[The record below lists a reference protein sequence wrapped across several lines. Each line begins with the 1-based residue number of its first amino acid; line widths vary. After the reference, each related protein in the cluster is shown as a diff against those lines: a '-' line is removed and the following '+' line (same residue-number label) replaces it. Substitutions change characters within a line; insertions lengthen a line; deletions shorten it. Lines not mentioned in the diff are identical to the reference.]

1 MVIFHGYVSLPE
13 GILTFGCCSGFCRA
27 SSCLVYRSSHIRAN
41 VDHTKMMSISAGAI
55 VDSEPRHSIHKGP
68 TPYRYI
74 YICIYIYTSIY
85 ISDYGFIPHRT
96 RYSSEFPIRIRF
108 PFWCPFFC
116 SWPRLPLELSARS
129 CHRCDVP
136 GPADFWD
143 FIKDFMVILWYP
155 LAI

>member
-1 MVIFHGYVSLPE
+1 MVM
-13 GILTFGCCSGFCRA
+13 
-27 SSCLVYRSSHIRAN
+27 LVYQRVYLLLVVAVVFAGPHLVSCTVVRTSVRTLTTQKWWAFLQVQLWIQNPVILYIKVPLHI
-41 VDHTKMMSISAGAI
+41 D
-55 VDSEPRHSIHKGP
+55 
-68 TPYRYI
+68 I

-116 SWPRLPLELSARS
+116 SWPRLPLELSAQS
-129 CHRCDVP
+129 CHCCDVP